1 VLDLSPYGC
10 LLVDPSGEILAANVE
25 AVTILGIPLER
36 LLGVPVHELLVAEL
50 AASWSELLASAPD
63 GSASITARLS
73 AGLAPIELAVRPA
86 SDDVLVVGVRS
97 MAAEHRYSAM
107 AGADLTHDPVTGF
120 PNRFHLLAQLHD
132 RLSGP
137 RPARLA
143 LIGVWI
149 DELPDL
155 ASQRGEHAVR
165 RVLREFGQ
173 RVQRRLRGPDLL
185 GRLDDSG
192 FLGVLRSDAPLDQL
206 TEIGERLRSEVV
218 FPVEFDDS
226 LVSFTASVAVGSVA
240 GRKPSVERAVA
251 LLEAAGSRA
260 AAGGGNRTEVLEL

>member
-1 VLDLSPYGC
+1 
-10 LLVDPSGEILAANVE
+10 
-25 AVTILGIPLER
+25 
-36 LLGVPVHELLVAEL
+36 
-50 AASWSELLASAPD
+50 
-63 GSASITARLS
+63 
-73 AGLAPIELAVRPA
+73 
-86 SDDVLVVGVRS
+86 
-97 MAAEHRYSAM
+97 
-107 AGADLTHDPVTGF
+107 
-120 PNRFHLLAQLHD
+120 
-132 RLSGP
+132 
-137 RPARLA
+137 
-143 LIGVWI
+143 VWI

-165 RVLREFGQ
+165 RVLREVGQ